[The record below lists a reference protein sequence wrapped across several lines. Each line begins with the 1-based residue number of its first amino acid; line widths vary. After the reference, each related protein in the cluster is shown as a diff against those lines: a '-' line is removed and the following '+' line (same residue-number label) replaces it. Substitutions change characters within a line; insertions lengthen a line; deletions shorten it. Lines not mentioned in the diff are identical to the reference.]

1 MRLIGYSK
9 NNDITAI
16 YESKNMFRK
25 DGSFQSRFMK
35 VIHDLKGD
43 GDYIIFQPTDEDIR
57 VSISDKDKEEFTV
70 CPDCGNKTVRAKG
83 LGEGGGVECIS
94 EDCNY
99 WFCF

>member
-16 YESKNMFRK
+16 YESENMFRK

-35 VIHDLKGD
+35 FIHDLKGD

-57 VSISDKDKEEFTV
+57 VSISDKDKCEF
-70 CPDCGNKTVRAKG
+70 CH
-83 LGEGGGVECIS
+83 
-94 EDCNY
+94 
-99 WFCF
+99 F